1 MKEKLSKDLVAV
13 VIPIYKKELC
23 ELELRSLKQAY
34 ELLKAYPLILVKPE
48 SLDLSEINNQFPLLT
63 IISFDD
69 LFFSSIKGYNQL
81 MLSSLFYERFLQYQY
96 ILIYQLDAYVFR
108 DELAEWCLKGYD
120 YIGAPWLKKKI
131 YEYPLIS
138 TFTKYLHQK
147 KRKSGEISKYDLY
160 NKIGNGGFS
169 LRKVDS
175 HFHATKRYKEKI
187 DTYIAHKQN
196 HLYNEDVFFATEVSE
211 FLYPNSLEALYFSFD
226 KYPFFSYQLTKKQLP
241 FGCHGWYKRKMK
253 KFWKPIIGF

>member
-1 MKEKLSKDLVAV
+1 MKEKVSKDLVAV

-34 ELLKAYPLILVKPE
+34 AVLNAHLLIIVKPE
-48 SLDLSEINNQFPLLT
+48 SLDLSEINSQFPLLT

-69 LFFSSIKGYNQL
+69 YFFSGIKGYNQL

-108 DELAEWCLKGYD
+108 DELVEWCLKGYD

-138 TFTKYLHQK
+138 TITKYLHQK
-147 KRKSGEISKYDLY
+147 KQKRGEISKYDLY

-169 LRKVDS
+169 LRKVES
-175 HFHATKRYKEKI
+175 HFQATKRYKEKI
-187 DTYIAHKQN
+187 DKYISHKQN

-211 FLYPNSLEALYFSFD
+211 FLYPNPLEALSFSFD
-226 KYPFFSYQLTKKQLP
+226 KYPFFSYRLTNSQLP